1 MMEDL
6 EKKAIERIKMA
17 SEMSLH
23 YYKAPLVCTYS
34 GGKDSDVLLELF
46 KRSGVP
52 FELHSS
58 HTTVDAPET
67 VYHIRN
73 KFKDLENQG
82 VKCEIQLPEI
92 SMWELIPKKK
102 TPPSRIKRYCCK
114 VLKETGCAN
123 RYIATG
129 VRWDESESRK
139 SRAAYEGIASKKEN
153 VIKVDDEIILM
164 NDNSDKR
171 RLIEHCELKSKS
183 AVNPIIDWR
192 NSDIWDYIRSEKI
205 QYNPLYDRG
214 YYRVGC
220 IGCPIAGKGRW
231 KEFSDYPTYKR
242 AYIRAF
248 DKMIEAIHAI
258 GKPTKWKNGYDVF
271 LWWMEDK
278 NIPGQYSLF
287 EDSMDGIDIT

>member
-1 MMEDL
+1 MEDL

-220 IGCPIAGKGRW
+220 IGCPMAGKGRW

-271 LWWMEDK
+271 LWWMEDQ

-287 EDSMDGIDIT
+287 EDSMEGIDIT